1 MIVVSRLTVFA
12 PVIPKIRR
20 MRVFEP
26 SLPRP
31 LQTMMAD
38 TSSKLALGQITYVDG
53 GPMGA
58 SLPVDFAKLT
68 YSRSGFQ
75 TVPDFD

>member
-1 MIVVSRLTVFA
+1 
-12 PVIPKIRR
+12 
-20 MRVFEP
+20 
-26 SLPRP
+26 
-31 LQTMMAD
+31 MAD
-38 TSSKLALGQITYVDG
+38 TSSILALGQITYVDG